1 VVPGCLDGDQLL
13 NERHCTTVAE
23 SWQTTLTMEQ
33 IAAIVNRMQGESI
46 VRPFDGSLRD
56 AEGLLAVEK
65 ATFNESPYTAQQVQ
79 KMLSGDAQR
88 AWLAT
93 GDGGR
98 VVGFVVAFL
107 THGLRG
113 PCWEI
118 DLLAVHPEWTRRGLA
133 TRLIRAASSHGG
145 QVADRARGVVSTEN
159 PGSARA
165 FERAGFRPSG
175 QCELVV
181 FRPEDGMPRP
191 WHALGVKIRKGRD
204 TKDMEECAREAG
216 WPLND
221 AVPGGSEELRSWTLL
236 VAELHGRCAGCAEL
250 SEVQTLLYRGMWI
263 ESLAASRRV
272 VRIALAHGAL
282 AHGASAGMEEIG
294 MMVPVADH
302 SLRVALKETGF
313 RSLGRFDW
321 YEAVLPLGSETLPG
335 MESGQP
341 GGNGV

>member
-1 VVPGCLDGDQLL
+1 
-13 NERHCTTVAE
+13 
-23 SWQTTLTMEQ
+23 MEQ
-33 IAAIVNRMQGESI
+33 IAAIVSGMQEESM

-56 AEGLLAVEK
+56 AEGLLAVER
-65 ATFNESPYTAQQVQ
+65 ATFNESPYTAQQVRA
-79 KMLSGDAQR
+79 MLSGDAQR
-88 AWLAT
+88 AWLVT
-93 GDGGR
+93 GEDR

-107 THGLRG
+107 TRGLRG
-113 PCWEI
+113 SCWEI

-191 WHALGVKIRKGRD
+191 WHALGVKIRKARD
-204 TKDMEECAREAG
+204 TKDMEECARGAG
-216 WPLND
+216 WP
-221 AVPGGSEELRSWTLL
+221 PGNAGPSGSEDWGGWTLL
-236 VAELHGRCAGCAEL
+236 VAELRGKFAGFAEL

-263 ESLAASRRV
+263 ESLFASRRV
-272 VRIALAHGAL
+272 VRIALAHDAL
-282 AHGASAGMEEIG
+282 TYAVTAGMEEIG

-302 SLRVALKETGF
+302 SLRVALKEIGF

-321 YEAVLPLGSETLPG
+321 YEALLPLGSEDLPETG
-335 MESGQP
+335 IGHP
-341 GGNGV
+341 GGNCV

>member
-1 VVPGCLDGDQLL
+1 
-13 NERHCTTVAE
+13 
-23 SWQTTLTMEQ
+23 MEQ
-33 IAAIVNRMQGESI
+33 IAVIVNGMQGESM
-46 VRPFDGSLRD
+46 VRVFDGSLRD

-79 KMLSGDAQR
+79 AMLGGDAQR

-93 GDGGR
+93 GDGQ
-98 VVGFVVAFL
+98 VIGFVVAFL
-107 THGLRG
+107 TRGLRG

-133 TRLIRAASSHGG
+133 TRLIRAASIYGA
-145 QVADRARGVVSTEN
+145 QVADRTRGVVSTEN
-159 PGSARA
+159 SGSARA
-165 FERAGFRPSG
+165 FERAGFRRAER
-175 QCELVV
+175 CELVV

-191 WHALGVKIRKGRD
+191 WHALGVTIRQARD
-204 TKDMEECAREAG
+204 TKDVEQCVREAG
-216 WPLND
+216 RHA
-221 AVPGGSEELRSWTLL
+221 AVVGTEGPEMPDGWTLL
-236 VAELHGRCAGCAEL
+236 VAESHGRFAGCAEL

-263 ESLAASRRV
+263 ESLVASRRV

-282 AHGASAGMEEIG
+282 TYAAAAGMEEIG

-313 RSLGRFDW
+313 RSLGQFDW
-321 YEAVLPLGSETLPG
+321 YEAVLPVDGEALPG
-335 MESGQP
+335 AATGHP